1 MQSFRFKTNWS
12 YLRLLANFP
21 SKIIHNLFLAL
32 LTHRFELNYFS
43 IFPLNASFE
52 LFICHLNKF
61 KSFPGKTII
70 LWSEELC
77 IFNYQEIISFS
88 SLFLEILF
96 STKPQ
101 MDDNNKYLFS
111 SCCFHIIILLPKYFI
126 YSSSF
131 FKASLVVF
139 PLSHKCELKCAP

>member
-61 KSFPGKTII
+61 KSFPGKQLSFGVKSFAYLTIKKSFPFPVSFWKFYFPLNLRWMI
-70 LWSEELC
+70 IINICSAAAVSTLLSC
-77 IFNYQEIISFS
+77 CPNISFIH
-88 SLFLEILF
+88 LHFL
-96 STKPQ
+96 KP
-101 MDDNNKYLFS
+101 
-111 SCCFHIIILLPKYFI
+111 PW
-126 YSSSF
+126 
-131 FKASLVVF
+131 
-139 PLSHKCELKCAP
+139 